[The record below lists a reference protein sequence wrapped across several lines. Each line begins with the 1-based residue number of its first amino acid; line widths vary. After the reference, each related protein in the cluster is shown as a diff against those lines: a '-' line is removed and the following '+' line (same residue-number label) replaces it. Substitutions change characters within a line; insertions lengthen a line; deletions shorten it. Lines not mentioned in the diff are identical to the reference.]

1 MNAPNKECLWSF
13 STPPSSCSGSER
25 CVSSGASKGFSRQ
38 GRTKPIAGQRRG
50 LRAGVKVWD
59 GGERTS
65 SSVVPSTP
73 PTKLHLFFPFR
84 WEGLNISLELLF
96 FFFFCECQSV
106 ISLPVPFISSRFCLS
121 RLLFTGL
128 CGKQVGQLKQKMGV

>member
-38 GRTKPIAGQRRG
+38 GRTKPIAGQRHG

-96 FFFFCECQSV
+96 FFFLRVSV
-106 ISLPVPFISSRFCLS
+106 GDIPACPVYQQPILS
-121 RLLFTGL
+121 FSFAFYWAVRETG
-128 CGKQVGQLKQKMGV
+128 GPA